1 MPYGYTSYMEREGYS
16 TETITSY
23 VKTVRAFFS
32 YIDMKYEKS
41 KEVFEITPKDIKTF
55 IDSCL
60 SDGHSKMTCNKYLSI
75 LKSFFDYLWQ
85 KDKIAADPTV
95 KIKRYVLEDTKKTEI
110 TYQQLL
116 DILPDILSNPTYSSL
131 RKAIYVLTL
140 KGLRHSE
147 FQFIKENVIDMGDS
161 VTIKLKKH
169 EINLTHD
176 AAETFMSYYFESQ
189 FNGTPYV
196 FITKKHDSSLV
207 PIEVMSLYTHINAIS
222 KDYGLPTKLNLNM
235 IRHAYAYYL
244 YKVQRHTIENIST
257 ILGIK
262 PASAAQLV
270 KISLDRYQ

>member
-23 VKTVRAFFS
+23 VKTVRAFFK
-32 YIDMKYEKS
+32 YIDMKYEKN
-41 KEVFEITPKDIKTF
+41 KEVYEITPKDIKTF

-60 SDGHSKMTCNKYLSI
+60 NEGHSKLTCNKHLSI

-85 KDKIAADPTV
+85 KDKVASDPTV
-95 KIKRYVLEDTKKTEI
+95 KIKRLVVEENKKTEI

-116 DILPDILSNPTYSSL
+116 DIFPDILSNPSYSSL

-147 FQFIKENVIDMGDS
+147 FQFKKDSVIDMGDS
-161 VTIKLKKH
+161 ITIKLKKH
-169 EINLTHD
+169 EINLTDD
-176 AAETFMSYYFESQ
+176 AAEAFLNYYFESQ

-196 FITKKHDSSLV
+196 FITKKHDSTSV
-207 PIEVMSLYTHINAIS
+207 PIEIMSLYAHINAIS
-222 KDYGLPTKLNLNM
+222 NDYGLSTKLNLNM

-244 YKVQRHTIENIST
+244 YKQKRYTIESIST

-270 KISLDRYQ
+270 KISMDRYQ